1 MSPEQ
6 ILPGSRPLDGRTDV
20 YSLGAT
26 LYEVV
31 AGRPPIDAPSVQVF
45 LRAILEE
52 RPVSPRRV
60 NKEVPHDL
68 ATIILR
74 CLEKDPE
81 ERYAG
86 AKEFADDLDRF
97 LAGERIVARPKGML
111 ALGYETAR
119 RHRVITALA
128 VVAAIALGI
137 SLWLGSRVATETYES
152 RLLTMI
158 NDLRRPQS
166 DLDLAIQKAEDLA
179 FEYPAERIVAEVL
192 KDLYSRHAM
201 AELEAAEVNF
211 EGVLADLERAG
222 LQGSFWHL
230 MVLGEL
236 RRFAEAKETA
246 QKLEGEPPE
255 QVLAL
260 ARCDL
265 ALGTR
270 EACER
275 AIQRLEALKG
285 DLHCFYHLTLGR
297 AYRRLAQ
304 LLGAAG
310 GDPMEVR
317 RYRLAAQQR
326 LTQARALAQAT
337 HQRWLRARIDIESFE
352 VKVRLGESVNI
363 ADAVGDLSA
372 VAANAVERLATVW
385 EGMTQQD
392 VDNVQAFVQSI
403 LRLSDLKLG
412 PPAELERRA
421 RERLK
426 GSDARERAIGNLIL
440 AVAHLSDDLPELA
453 QDALFA
459 ADNYGVPALGPYVLW
474 GQSLALRADDNL
486 PDALTYALQ
495 AMDVALG
502 LGADFED
509 LELLARHT
517 ALLTEE
523 AHSRKQVDEARRA
536 ARFLERT
543 LRGMDSPAAWVSEI
557 LQRLAAPA
565 GTSTP
570 PR

>member
-1 MSPEQ
+1 
-6 ILPGSRPLDGRTDV
+6 
-20 YSLGAT
+20 
-26 LYEVV
+26 
-31 AGRPPIDAPSVQVF
+31 
-45 LRAILEE
+45 
-52 RPVSPRRV
+52 
-60 NKEVPHDL
+60 
-68 ATIILR
+68 
-74 CLEKDPE
+74 
-81 ERYAG
+81 
-86 AKEFADDLDRF
+86 
-97 LAGERIVARPKGML
+97 
-111 ALGYETAR
+111 
-119 RHRVITALA
+119 
-128 VVAAIALGI
+128 
-137 SLWLGSRVATETYES
+137 VATETYES

-304 LLGAAG
+304 LLGATG